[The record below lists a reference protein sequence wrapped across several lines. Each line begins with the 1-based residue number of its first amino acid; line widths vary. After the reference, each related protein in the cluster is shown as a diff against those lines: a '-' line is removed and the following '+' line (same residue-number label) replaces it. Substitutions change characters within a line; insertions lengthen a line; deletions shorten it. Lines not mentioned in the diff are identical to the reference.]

1 LIISVFKVLW
11 YFVCRYLLS
20 CCIGIS
26 VNNCVVYTV
35 ILFMDCIILKVV
47 LGLFDNVC
55 CNNVGMGIVVCC
67 YNVIAE

>member
-1 LIISVFKVLW
+1 
-11 YFVCRYLLS
+11 
-20 CCIGIS
+20 
-26 VNNCVVYTV
+26 
-35 ILFMDCIILKVV
+35 MDCIILKVV